1 MTLRKVPGVLA
12 LGLLASLT
20 AHAVLYR
27 GEHAMGGP
35 YHAFLVQG
43 ALAAAVSLAVFFG
56 ALAWSASGAT
66 AQGSVVASRLRDRL
80 PSLGTLMA
88 SAGAWYA
95 LAEAV
100 EPQHAAASP
109 VFAFAVLALSACL
122 VMQLAAAV
130 ARAIGAAVFAIRRTA
145 FAPRLLLRFRLPQ
158 LRPLPRRPLFSRRR
172 FARPPPIIAALRA

>member
-12 LGLLASLT
+12 WGLLASLA
-20 AHAVLYR
+20 AHAALYR

-35 YHAFLVQG
+35 YHALLLQG
-43 ALAAAVSLAVFFG
+43 AFAAGLSLIVFLG
-56 ALAWSASGAT
+56 TLAWSASGAT
-66 AQGSVVASRLRDRL
+66 ADGSVVASRLRDRL
-80 PSLGTLMA
+80 PNLGTVMA

-95 LAEAV
+95 LAEAA

-122 VMQLAAAV
+122 VLRLAAAV

-145 FAPRLLLRFRLPQ
+145 FAPRMRLRFRLPQ
-158 LRPLPRRPLFSRRR
+158 LRPLARRPLFTRRR
-172 FARPPPIIAALRA
+172 FARPPPIAA